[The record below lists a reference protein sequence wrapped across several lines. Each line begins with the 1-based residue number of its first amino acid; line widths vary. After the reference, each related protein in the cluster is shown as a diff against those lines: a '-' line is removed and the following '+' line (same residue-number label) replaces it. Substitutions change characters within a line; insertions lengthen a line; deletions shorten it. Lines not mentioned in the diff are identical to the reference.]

1 MTRLPP
7 SSAPRRFFYAAGGGR
22 GSRRWIAA
30 CLVFFPLSFF
40 SRWEWKISFVSF
52 LRSWEI
58 LFWFSPQRIRVF
70 LAYVIK
76 KNWGSYIVV
85 NEKSIR

>member
-30 CLVFFPLSFF
+30 CLVFFSSLVF

-52 LRSWEI
+52 FEKLGNII
-58 LFWFSPQRIRVF
+58 LVF
-70 LAYVIK
+70 AAAY
-76 KNWGSYIVV
+76 SSFL
-85 NEKSIR
+85 SIRD